1 MGQYASFLLESKET
15 ISCPICT
22 RNKYKTKLYGE
33 LFILNEIQYK
43 CNKCYTIF
51 NKIDIL

>member
-15 ISCPICT
+15 IICPICI
-22 RNKYKTKLYGE
+22 RKKHKSKLSGE
-33 LFILNEIQYK
+33 LFILNETQYK